1 MFLLI
6 ILFGLAAFGLVFAL
20 YMQADLPAAS
30 HAQMN
35 PPVAVGKAAIPSPAP
50 QPDSAA
56 LAPTAGTNAN
66 TDAGPDATASAAAP
80 VPAPSANPSS
90 ADID

>member
-30 HAQMN
+30 PARMN
-35 PPVAVGKAAIPSPAP
+35 PPAAVGKAAIPSPAP
-50 QPDSAA
+50 QPDSATV
-56 LAPTAGTNAN
+56 APKASTNLN
-66 TDAGPDATASAAAP
+66 TDAGPDATASVAAP
-80 VPAPSANPSS
+80 VPAPTTNPSS